1 MKLRQLPLILAS
13 GFLLMAGTIPA
24 PAADPVE
31 FQVGAFFFHRPVE
44 WKWVNP
50 ESSMRK
56 AELEVPGTGGA
67 AEVTFFHFGKGQG
80 GSVQANL
87 QRWLG
92 QFEEPIEELD
102 AKQAE
107 QKAGETDVTMI
118 QAKGTFL
125 SGMPGGPA
133 TALKDYALLGAILQD
148 ADGDVYVKMTGPAA
162 TVEAAAEE
170 FEKMILRAAG
180 GGK

>member
-1 MKLRQLPLILAS
+1 MKKRQLSLILAT
-13 GFLLMAGTIPA
+13 GLLWIFGAAPA

-31 FQVGAFFFHRPVE
+31 FQVGAFFFHRPVD

-50 ESSMRK
+50 ESAMRK
-56 AELEVPGTGGA
+56 AELEVPGDDGP

-107 QKAGETDVTMI
+107 QKAGDTEVAMI

-125 SGMPGGPA
+125 SGMPGGPVS
-133 TALKDYALLGAILQD
+133 ALKNYALLGAILQHT
-148 ADGDVYVKMTGPAA
+148 DGDVYVKMTGPAA
-162 TVEAAAEE
+162 TVDAAAEE
-170 FEKMILRAAG
+170 FEQMILRAAG
-180 GGK
+180 GK